1 MSPLS
6 FCLSPSPTFSLLL
19 PHPQVDVNQTSK
31 VVERR
36 SGGFGGGFGLGGG
49 GGGGTVEKTPLH
61 IAVEKGSTEIA
72 ALLIEAKADMTI
84 ACGGRTPL
92 DIATQKGHTEI
103 ADLIEALFPLYAAAA
118 KGDIALVTR
127 LIEEGQVDINETNDK
142 GVTPLHITA
151 EKGSTEIAVLLIE
164 AKVRSMCWRG
174 A

>member
-1 MSPLS
+1 M
-6 FCLSPSPTFSLLL
+6 F
-19 PHPQVDVNQTSK
+19 
-31 VVERR
+31 
-36 SGGFGGGFGLGGG
+36 GGG

-61 IAVEKGSTEIA
+61 IAAEKGSTEIA

-92 DIATQKGHTEI
+92 DMARQQGNTEI
-103 ADLIEALFPLYAAAA
+103 VDLIEALFPLYAAAA

-127 LIEEGQVDINETNDK
+127 LIEEGQVDINQTNDK
-142 GVTPLHITA
+142 GVTPLYITA

-164 AKVRSMCWRG
+164 AKVRSVCWRG